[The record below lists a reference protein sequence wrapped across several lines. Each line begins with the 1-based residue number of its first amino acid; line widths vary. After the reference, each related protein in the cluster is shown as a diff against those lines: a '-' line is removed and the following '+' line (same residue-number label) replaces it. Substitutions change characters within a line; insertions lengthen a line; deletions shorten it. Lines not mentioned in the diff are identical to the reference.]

1 MRMPQTP
8 AASSAVC
15 KSRTTETDE
24 CHGLPAFCR
33 AKGGHG
39 CGVRHHNAEVGE
51 ASAREMVSEVALMG
65 GTDGQEDLAVEL
77 ALKVAELVERIAI
90 EEGLA
95 AVDIA
100 DVLLLD

>member
-1 MRMPQTP
+1 
-8 AASSAVC
+8 
-15 KSRTTETDE
+15 
-24 CHGLPAFCR
+24 
-33 AKGGHG
+33 
-39 CGVRHHNAEVGE
+39 
-51 ASAREMVSEVALMG
+51 MG
-65 GTDGQEDLAVEL
+65 GTDGLEDLAVEL